1 MFLPP
6 EALSVQADIPGSI
19 TLLNLIE
26 AGCCSWAEALED
38 YPTPE
43 NPVRFWTSL
52 SGSSHPG
59 IKTIAPIARIRD
71 RERAIMRS

>member
-1 MFLPP
+1 MFLSP

-38 YPTPE
+38 YLTPE

-52 SGSSHPG
+52 SGSSHP
-59 IKTIAPIARIRD
+59 
-71 RERAIMRS
+71 E

>member
-26 AGCCSWAEALED
+26 AGCCSWAE
-38 YPTPE
+38 
-43 NPVRFWTSL
+43 
-52 SGSSHPG
+52 
-59 IKTIAPIARIRD
+59 IARNRD

>member
-26 AGCCSWAEALED
+26 AGAALG
-38 YPTPE
+38 
-43 NPVRFWTSL
+43 RRLWK
-52 SGSSHPG
+52 
-59 IKTIAPIARIRD
+59 II
-71 RERAIMRS
+71 